1 MVQEAGRQAGV
12 GLSPVTR
19 QSTVGAVA
27 KQLLDHLTTGDFEPG
42 TRLPPER
49 SLATALGV
57 GRSTLREA
65 MAALD
70 VLGIVEVRPGSGAY
84 LTSTSAEV
92 MPQAIKWSLMLGQPR
107 TQDLVEVREH
117 LEVLTASLA
126 AARATDDDIARL
138 EKHVVG
144 MRDANGDVDAF
155 VAADMA
161 FHFEIA
167 QIADNSV
174 LQDIL
179 HSVSSLLQV
188 WFDRT
193 LQVPGTPEATL
204 PEHEAV
210 FEAIRERSPELA
222 ESRMRE
228 LMDNADVRL
237 KKTMD
242 ESGQSAVRPRT

>member
-1 MVQEAGRQAGV
+1 MAQEVGRTAGV
-12 GLSPVTR
+12 GLSPVAR

-49 SLATALGV
+49 SLAASLGV

-84 LTSTSAEV
+84 ITSTSAEV

-117 LEVLTASLA
+117 LEVLTAKLA
-126 AARATDDDIARL
+126 AARATDDDVARL

-144 MRDANGDVDAF
+144 MREADGDVEAF

-167 QIADNSV
+167 QIANNSV

-179 HSVSSLLQV
+179 QSVSSLLHA

-193 LQVPGTPEATL
+193 LRVPGTIEATL
-204 PEHEAV
+204 VEHEAV
-210 FEAIRERSPELA
+210 FDAIRDRSAELA
-222 ESRMRE
+222 ESRMKE

-237 KKTMD
+237 KKTID
-242 ESGQSAVRPRT
+242 EDDERPAHRR

>member
-1 MVQEAGRQAGV
+1 MAQEIGRTAGV
-12 GLSPVTR
+12 GLSPIAR

-27 KQLLDHLTTGDFEPG
+27 KRLLDHLTTGDFEPG

-49 SLATALGV
+49 ALATSLAV

-70 VLGIVEVRPGSGAY
+70 VLGIIEVRPGSGAY

-117 LEVLTASLA
+117 LEVLTAKLA
-126 AARATDDDIARL
+126 AARATDEDIVRL

-144 MRDANGDVDAF
+144 MREAKSDVDAF

-167 QIADNSV
+167 HIANNSV

-179 HSVSSLLQV
+179 HSVSSLLHV
-188 WFDRT
+188 WFDQT
-193 LQVPGTPEATL
+193 LRVPGTPEATL
-204 PEHEAV
+204 VEHEAV
-210 FEAIRERSPELA
+210 FEAIRERSAELA
-222 ESRMRE
+222 ERRMKE
-228 LMDNADVRL
+228 LMDIADVRL
-237 KKTMD
+237 KKTLEGND
-242 ESGQSAVRPRT
+242 QAAGRRR